1 MISVLDLQLS
11 MFYQQ
16 SSIYCTYSYDKLN
29 ANINNQKYNITVSQ
43 HIPQYCTFSQTAVFG
58 QIQQDISK
66 IQLIGSMQLWTPE
79 RYIRVSGNQHN
90 FGCISSFISNR
101 SVNIKDVQVELRLSV
116 ASNIVDSN
124 IGMLLG
130 LVDLSTINIQRVYAQ
145 ITQSVTASRCF
156 GFLAKLQF
164 SKVKLSELT
173 SVLDISVQNSVLVGC
188 LIGLQDQ
195 TSLEILDI
203 TFKVQFTVLNSNQ
216 YGAFIGQ
223 LLGPDVFITQMSFT
237 SVSIIKNV
245 SNFGVVH
252 GQMRKPGPEKAKNEF
267 KFVFDGGDKN
277 GFVEKV
283 NGWANVFWKNH

>member
-1 MISVLDLQLS
+1 MINVLDLQLS

-29 ANINNQKYNITVSQ
+29 TNINNQKYNITVSQ

-66 IQLIGSMQLWTPE
+66 ISLIGSMQLWTPE
-79 RYIRVSGNQHN
+79 KYIRVSGNQHN

-101 SVNIKDVQVELRLSV
+101 SVNIKDVQVELRLS
-116 ASNIVDSN
+116 ATSNTVDSN

-130 LVDLSTINIQRVYAQ
+130 LVDSSTLFIQRVYAQ
-145 ITQSVTASRCF
+145 IIQSVTTSHCF

-164 SKVKLSELT
+164 SKVKLDGLT
-173 SVLDISVQNSVLVGC
+173 SVLDISVQNSILVGC
-188 LIGLQDQ
+188 LVGLQDQ

-203 TFKVQFTVLNSNQ
+203 TFKILFTLINCTQ

-223 LLGPDVFITQMSFT
+223 ILGPDTYITNMSFI
-237 SVSIIKNV
+237 SSSIIKNV
-245 SNFGVVH
+245 SVFSVVH
-252 GQMRKPGPEKAKNEF
+252 GQMRKPAAEKAKNEF
-267 KFVFDGGDKN
+267 KFVFDGEKN

-283 NGWANVFWKNH
+283 HGWANVFWKNYE